1 MERQQLRIVA
11 ECLTFHLVETS
22 FWNHGN
28 QDVHDRKIGGSIS
41 LARCAKRRRSRR
53 DRPAIR
59 RPVLANAEFNVLFDD
74 GTVYEAACW
83 AHARRKFFDLHEA
96 RPSALT
102 AEAPRRIAKLY
113 VIEAEIRGKPPHE

>member
-1 MERQQLRIVA
+1 MLD
-11 ECLTFHLVETS
+11 FPS
-22 FWNHGN
+22 GGN
-28 QDVHDRKIGGSIS
+28 LILESWEPRRTRSENWRLDLI
-41 LARCAKRRRSRR
+41 ARCAKRRRPRR